1 MDSSLRLAWTQ
12 IVTGEDHDEHMAAVG
27 QAQAA
32 AALTAEMI
40 RDAGLRAGGRLVI
53 SGAGTGQMFDFLN
66 PALFRPFE
74 LTCTD
79 LNPTFLARLRE
90 RLVRQDLSALILAD
104 DIEHTA
110 LVEGPDFLLAVLLLE
125 QIDWRKGVEV
135 IAAASGLRNRHPGE
149 PGRHDVRGNP
159 RTAYSGFAGG
169 SPDSAAE
176 ARAVRRITERV
187 RDPRIPLRTHL
198 RSRSRRRET
207 AHLNAVE
214 LLPRRRA
221 AQAETIKNAVVSS
234 DIDAAIGH
242 RKPGEVIKRF
252 DLVSTRIELFAGQCV
267 ERVESGMRRVC
278 NSQRTEIGEPF
289 VWVGLIRIFA
299 AAIRIDD
306 SIGDHRRLG
315 TIHIARHPNWI

>member
-159 RTAYSGFAGG
+159 WTAYSGFAGCG
-169 SPDSAAE
+169 CPDSAAK
-176 ARAVRRITERV
+176 ARAARRITERV
-187 RDPRIPLRTHL
+187 RGPRIPLRTHL
-198 RSRSRRRET
+198 RSRGRRRET
-207 AHLNAVE
+207 ARLNAVD
-214 LLPRRRA
+214 LLPRRCA
-221 AQAETIKNAVVSS
+221 AQTETIKNAVVRS
-234 DIDAAIGH
+234 DIDAAIRD
-242 RKPGEVIKRF
+242 RKPGEMIKRF
-252 DLVSTRIELFAGQCV
+252 DLVSARVKLFAGQRV

-278 NSQRTEIGEPF
+278 NSQWTKIGEPF
-289 VWVGLIRIFA
+289 VRVSLIRIFA
-299 AAIRIDD
+299 AAIRIHDA
-306 SIGDHRRLG
+306 IGDYRRLG
-315 TIHIARHPNWI
+315 AIHIA